1 MPGLDK
7 GKKVYVRLGALQL
20 KKLVPQG
27 GYGIHAGSCLH
38 TLLVALVRSTAPTKT
53 LTLTLTLTRTLT
65 RALTLTLTRALT
77 RTLTL
82 TRCAPPGRLSRSSPR
97 MS

>member
-7 GKKVYVRLGALQL
+7 GKKVYVRLDALKL

-27 GYGIHAGSCLH
+27 GYGIHAGESSH

-53 LTLTLTLTRTLT
+53 PTPTLTLTLTLTLT
-65 RALTLTLTRALT
+65 TLTRALT

>member
-7 GKKVYVRLGALQL
+7 GKKVYVRLDALKL

-27 GYGIHAGSCLH
+27 GYGIHAGESSH

-53 LTLTLTLTRTLT
+53 LTLTLTL
-65 RALTLTLTRALT
+65 ALTLTRALT

-82 TRCAPPGRLSRSSPR
+82 TRCDPPGRLSRSSPR